1 MDVSLNTYLFIDT
14 SYFVFYRYFSVFY
27 WFKRFRPNVDLQRD
41 NIMNNAAFIEKYVK
55 TFESSI
61 LELMK
66 EFKVAAKN
74 VIFAKDCPRDC
85 IWRMDHYPAYKGNR
99 EEKLDTFNKEI
110 FKHTYQVILPQL
122 VSRYSFK
129 EMEYERLE
137 ADDVIALSIQHLK
150 KQDPCCNIVVITNDN
165 DYVQLLK
172 HGITLVNLQR
182 KHLQDRIQDHQTYLQ
197 RKIIMGDKSDNI
209 PAIIKKCGD
218 KTAERLLQDATA
230 LQKLL
235 TQTEVKEQ
243 YELNELLID
252 LDRIPLTIA
261 NSFFEN
267 FDWLWKALKDKTK
280 N

>member
-1 MDVSLNTYLFIDT
+1 
-14 SYFVFYRYFSVFY
+14 
-27 WFKRFRPNVDLQRD
+27 
-41 NIMNNAAFIEKYVK
+41 MNNAAFIEKYVK

-66 EFKVAAKN
+66 EFKIAAKH
-74 VIFAKDCPRDC
+74 VIFAKDCPRDT

-137 ADDVIALSIQHLK
+137 ADDVIALSVQYLK
-150 KQDPCCNIVVITNDN
+150 RQDPSCNIVVITNDN

-182 KHLQDRIQDHQTYLQ
+182 KHLQERIPDHQTYLQ

-218 KTAERLLQDATA
+218 KTAEKLLQDTAA

-235 TQTEVKEQ
+235 TQKEVQGQ
-243 YELNELLID
+243 YELNQLLID
-252 LDRIPLTIA
+252 LDRIPLDIA
-261 NSFFEN
+261 NRFFEN

-280 N
+280 I